1 MNLFIIFSI
10 LDFFDFVVLEFFL
23 VFHKVYNGGTDAVF
37 AKELNAEFVLFRA
50 YSYHTEWNARR
61 VSVFSANAEEPRF
74 TLLHHLLF

>member
-1 MNLFIIFSI
+1 M
-10 LDFFDFVVLEFFL
+10 
-23 VFHKVYNGGTDAVF
+23 FHKVYNGGTDAVF

-74 TLLHHLLF
+74 TFLGH